1 MTRLG
6 SPYICTNEISAF
18 SEYLMDWAY
27 AARTGAAPPVSH
39 AHAALFD
46 SASLLVCWMRMLL
59 KIEPSP
65 SCFHGSIGGMRVHG
79 VWLETRSSSA
89 KTGLRR
95 GGVAGSR
102 RCKAENMYWAGIAA
116 DA

>member
-65 SCFHGSIGGMRVHG
+65 SCFHGSIGGMG
-79 VWLETRSSSA
+79 VPGGWLGAKPSPA
-89 KTGLRR
+89 KTVLRR
-95 GGVAGSR
+95 GGVAKPR
-102 RCKAENMYWAGIAA
+102 RCK
-116 DA
+116 